1 MRQLRLVAVDEDGTH
16 LILAGDNGEGD
27 LRLPIDERLHAAL
40 RGDRARLGQLA
51 IQLESQLRPREI
63 QARVRGGESVESV
76 AQAAGVPVDRILR
89 FAGPV
94 LDEREHVAAR
104 ARRAAL
110 RRPGVDGPAPLLED
124 AVARRVTEQGQD
136 PEQVAW
142 DAWRRGDGRW
152 VVSAGWRAGAKSKS
166 ARFAFDP
173 AGRSVLPDD
182 DEARYVAGEK
192 PPPPAAPVPT
202 RPARLSVVPGHDD
215 PGPQTPRAGRA
226 VVEGD
231 PVSAA
236 LAFGAD
242 PSGGEDPGDLP
253 EGSVTEAAEDALP
266 ADHVEPDDDDE
277 ATGPVPLAP
286 AARRVDDSRLRLSD
300 IASHVEVDDEHPDL
314 DEPMD
319 AARAAAG
326 EGHHAVATGGRARR
340 PSVPTWD
347 EIMFGRRRKGD

>member
-16 LILAGDNGEGD
+16 LILAGDDGAGD

-124 AVARRVTEQGQD
+124 SVVRRVAEQGHD

-152 VVSAGWRAGAKSKS
+152 VVSAGWRAGAKSRS
-166 ARFAFDP
+166 AQFVFDP

-192 PPPPAAPVPT
+192 PPPPAPPAPT
-202 RPARLSVVPGHDD
+202 RPARLSVVPGDDD
-215 PGPQTPRAGRA
+215 PGPQPPRARRS
-226 VVEGD
+226 VDEGD
-231 PVSAA
+231 PVSTA
-236 LAFGAD
+236 LAFGTD
-242 PSGGEDPGDLP
+242 PSGAEGPGGLP
-253 EGSVTEAAEDALP
+253 EAPATEAVEDALP
-266 ADHVEPDDDDE
+266 ADHVEPDDDE

-286 AARRVDDSRLRLSD
+286 AARQVDDSRLRLSD
-300 IASHVEVDDEHPDL
+300 IARHVEEDDEHPDL
-314 DEPMD
+314 DEPLD
-319 AARAAAG
+319 AARPAAG
-326 EGHHAVATGGRARR
+326 EGHHALAGGGRARR